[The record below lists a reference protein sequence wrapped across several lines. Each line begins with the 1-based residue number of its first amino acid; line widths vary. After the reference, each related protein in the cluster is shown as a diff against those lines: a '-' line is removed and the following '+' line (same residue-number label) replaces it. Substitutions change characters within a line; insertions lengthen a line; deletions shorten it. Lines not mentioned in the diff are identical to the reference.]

1 MKKKIIVLSVLLLV
15 MLTLGDPFKNSR
27 FKVVVLDEQAQ
38 RPLSGIKLRG
48 GFTDRYPRWE
58 NACVDHSVDMQT
70 DVNGICRFAG
80 RTNCGEA
87 YFIVRQN
94 SGFYDSPWIDIPYEG
109 RDGMWGKLLPYQRW
123 QPDNMVVTVLLQR
136 VENPI
141 PLFIRKVESPGFSAR
156 EEDGDE
162 SGFDLVRGDWL
173 PPYGT
178 GTVAD
183 IAFHRSRVVTGVRTN
198 RFRTADWKNPRWVTG
213 KIVSCLYGKIY
224 GDFDP
229 AAAGEPIRVARFLY
243 YLNPTPNDRNLEWD
257 RKTNLNTAE
266 RYDLEMLQP

>member
-15 MLTLGDPFKNSR
+15 MLTLGDPFNNAR
-27 FKVVVLDEQAQ
+27 FKILVLDERTQL
-38 RPLSGIKLRG
+38 PIGDLPVSGC
-48 GFTDRYPRWE
+48 FNSRYPRWE
-58 NACVDHSVDMQT
+58 NASVSDDFKVRT
-70 DVNGICRFAG
+70 DVNGMCRLAG

-87 YFIVRQN
+87 YFNIRCN
-94 SGFYDSPWIDIPYEG
+94 EGYYDAPCIRVPYIG
-109 RDGMWGKLLPYQRW
+109 SKMWGKLLPYQRW

-198 RFRTADWKNPRWVTG
+198 RFRTADWKNPRWVME